1 MKRSI
6 RCTDRTSLLRCVVL
20 NELNSAVKGSAQF
33 GPVLE
38 MKPARSYYFRGSFH
52 GKEHSIL
59 LHHRECLNFEEWQR
73 HGQRRAVVAAI
84 ARCCSR
90 CILRALRYLH
100 IPKYCGLRCTRGF
113 QPTGSSRTPINHG
126 GRHLQE
132 QDLLIECL
140 SALMPQNMYGLKVP
154 RYVSTNQSCGR

>member
-1 MKRSI
+1 M
-6 RCTDRTSLLRCVVL
+6 LRCVVL
-20 NELNSAVKGSAQF
+20 VGAEPVVEGSARLNP
-33 GPVLE
+33 GLE
-38 MKPARSYYFRGSFH
+38 MKPVQSSFRGSFQGPSFH

-140 SALMPQNMYGLKVP
+140 NALMPQNMYGL
-154 RYVSTNQSCGR
+154 